1 MEQFRIYLKENE
13 LSPATIE
20 KYVHDV
26 SAFQKWA
33 EEEDAAFTKEKLW
46 GGKDYLRSQNNGAAK
61 LMRHLQP

>member
-33 EEEDAAFTKEKLW
+33 EEEDAAFTKEKLCIICCR
-46 GGKDYLRSQNNGAAK
+46 KTTQPQQ

>member
-1 MEQFRIYLKENE
+1 MEQFRIYLKEKE

-26 SAFQKWA
+26 AAFQNGQ
-33 EEEDAAFTKEKLW
+33 EKKTSHLQKRSYVD
-46 GGKDYLRSQNNGAAK
+46 GKTICCRKTTQPQQ